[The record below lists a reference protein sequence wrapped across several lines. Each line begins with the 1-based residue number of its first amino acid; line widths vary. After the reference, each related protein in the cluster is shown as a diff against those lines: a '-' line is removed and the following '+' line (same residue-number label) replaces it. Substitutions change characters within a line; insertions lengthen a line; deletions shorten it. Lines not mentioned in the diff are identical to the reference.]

1 MAKGVSRKRNYSTRC
16 SSIFYLRV
24 RCQHPWRHRSVP
36 VLCEEDYYYTI
47 ALATGQRLAL
57 ADLFKDGADYVTPIS
72 KNIKKQMRA
81 QMKADENVMY
91 WTDVYGLS

>member
-16 SSIFYLRV
+16 SSIF
-24 RCQHPWRHRSVP
+24 
-36 VLCEEDYYYTI
+36 
-47 ALATGQRLAL
+47 
-57 ADLFKDGADYVTPIS
+57 LFTSKMSASMAAPIS